1 MLSTILLKLHGT
13 VARDR
18 QNVRAKAN
26 EEFVNGCIKNVCTP
40 NTHNLGL
47 NDETTLKKCLKFSAL
62 KIMAPIFH
70 INVKKVNMKFKKK
83 KIELKQEV
91 D

>member
-26 EEFVNGCIKNVCTP
+26 EEFVSGCIKNVWTP

-47 NDETTLKKCLKFSAL
+47 NDETTQKMLEIQCTKNHGTNIS
-62 KIMAPIFH
+62 H
-70 INVKKVNMKFKKK
+70 
-83 KIELKQEV
+83 
-91 D
+91 